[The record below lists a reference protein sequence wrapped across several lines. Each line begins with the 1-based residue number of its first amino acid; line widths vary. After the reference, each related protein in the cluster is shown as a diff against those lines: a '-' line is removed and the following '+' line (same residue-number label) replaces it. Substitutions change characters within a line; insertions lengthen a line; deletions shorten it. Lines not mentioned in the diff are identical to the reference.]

1 MANGTRGGV
10 KAPLGFRWLYVDR
23 VRAPVVPVGKRSLS
37 HLRRLGRRG
46 GGDSASSSVVKTRNY
61 DESYEEDGTSAMISV
76 CLVRRVTVF
85 YR

>member
-1 MANGTRGGV
+1 MEREARREGTARVQLVIRGPCTCAGGPGR
-10 KAPLGFRWLYVDR
+10 KEISIAP
-23 VRAPVVPVGKRSLS
+23 APAWG
-37 HLRRLGRRG
+37 G

-61 DESYEEDGTSAMISV
+61 DESYEEDGTTSAMISV